1 MRITQA
7 LLAAAVLWCVNSY
20 CGAQAADEPST
31 RTTSPSTRCI
41 QIFHDQRSAQSDRE
55 PFFALFL
62 ANLLGHWPEYEVRV
76 RFLDSY
82 RPGDFARCHAT
93 FYLGKSPQTE
103 IPDAFATEFF
113 KPGVR
118 AAWIGYGIEQVNTED
133 MDRTF
138 AHQFNTVSSIQTSS
152 DRTYSFFDTAL
163 YKTSVFL
170 RQAPAGELNAYDA
183 QMYDVLELIPSGAN
197 AGDHVLAK
205 LMNSQTGK
213 VIPYILEGGNKFLI
227 PDNPFNFMQGHD
239 RYMIVADIIFDVLGE
254 KPRHPHLLAF
264 ARVEDVHGFYELPL
278 LSASLK
284 SLGEEDVPLSIAVI
298 PFFTDPLNAS
308 GRGRIRPPVP
318 VVDNA
323 KLSTLLREIV
333 AIPRN
338 ALLWHGITHQ
348 YANKKNPHSGVSGED
363 YEFWDVP
370 GERPIEG
377 ESARGWL
384 QYLEV
389 GLPIFA
395 TYGVKPR
402 YWVTPHYRASA
413 IANKIFGEVYP
424 WVVGQSYYYSTS
436 RGAEFVLPAVDMRT
450 TIARQVAAKRFDM
463 PVTSDSDSDR
473 RSEQGMQQLFPYE
486 IYRDIYGQRIV
497 PETLG
502 FIELTPEKTN
512 WQLKGEFSTDVMLA
526 NAKRNEIIRDYW
538 ASFFFHPFIF
548 ANKSRGGLGR
558 HDGDTT
564 ELKKLVIGLKRL
576 GYKFI
581 GLPEF
586 EQMVASWSPE
596 KETPVIL
603 PSTSNPRA
611 LR

>member
-1 MRITQA
+1 MLCDRA
-7 LLAAAVLWCVNSY
+7 LFATAVLWCVSSY
-20 CGAQAADEPST
+20 ICGAAAGEPST
-31 RTTSPSTRCI
+31 RTASPSTPCI
-41 QIFHDQRSAQSDRE
+41 QIFHDQRAAQSDRE
-55 PFFALFL
+55 PFFVLFL

-76 RFLDSY
+76 RSLNAY
-82 RPGDFARCHAT
+82 RPGDFASCHAT
-93 FYLGKSPQTE
+93 FYLGKAPETA
-103 IPDAFATEFF
+103 IPGAFAKEFF

-118 AAWIGYGIEQVNTED
+118 AAWIGYGIEQLNTED

-138 AHQFNTVSSIQTSS
+138 AHKFNAISSIQTSS

-170 RQAPAGELNAYDA
+170 RQAPTGELNAYDA
-183 QMYDVLELIPSGAN
+183 QMYDVGELIPSGVN
-197 AGDHVLAK
+197 AGERVLAK
-205 LMNSQTGK
+205 LMNSHTHK
-213 VIPYILEGGNKFLI
+213 VVPYIVEGDNKFLI

-239 RYMIVADIIFDVLGE
+239 RYMIVADIIFDVLDE
-254 KPRHPHLLAF
+254 KPRHPHPIAF

-278 LSASLK
+278 LSASLQ
-284 SLGEEDVPLSIAVI
+284 SLRDEEIPLSIAVI

-308 GRGRIRPPVP
+308 GRGRISPPVP
-318 VVDNA
+318 IVDNA
-323 KLSTLLREIV
+323 KLSTLLREV
-333 AIPRN
+333 AAIPRN
-338 ALLWHGITHQ
+338 ALLWHGVTHQ

-363 YEFWDVP
+363 YEFWDVSRN
-370 GERPIEG
+370 RPIEG

-384 QYLEV
+384 QYLEA

-402 YWVTPHYRASA
+402 YWITPHYRASA
-413 IANKIFGEVYP
+413 IANSIFGEVYP
-424 WVVGQSYYYSTS
+424 WIVGQSYYYSSS
-436 RGAEFVLPAVDMRT
+436 RGVEFVLPAIDIRT
-450 TIARQVAAKRFDM
+450 TISRQAAAKRFDM
-463 PVTSDSDSDR
+463 LVTSESDNDR

-502 FIELTPEKTN
+502 YIEITPEKTG
-512 WQLKGEFSTDVMLA
+512 WQLKSELSTDAMLA
-526 NAKRNEIIRDYW
+526 NAKRNSIIRDYW

-576 GYKFI
+576 GYTFV

-586 EQMVASWSPE
+586 EHMVAGWSHE
-596 KETPVIL
+596 KEAAVSL
-603 PSTSNPRA
+603 PSTSNQRA
-611 LR
+611 LP